1 MFFMKY
7 EGNINKTDLNLK
19 HKQNVSFL
27 LRITFI
33 ML

>member
-7 EGNINKTDLNLK
+7 EGNINKADLNSK
-19 HKQNVSFL
+19 YKQNVSFL